1 MNKQLMA
8 FYGLKF
14 NPFSYELP
22 TEAILLT
29 QKSEHFC
36 WRIEESLI
44 HEGGFALITGESG
57 TGKSATLR
65 VLAEKLNQRRDANVS
80 VLTHTTASLI
90 SFYRELGDMFGITW
104 ATNNRW
110 SSFKQLRER
119 WIAQMESTLMRPIV
133 LVDEAQEMSH
143 ALLNELRLL
152 TSLNFDSK
160 VALTVI
166 LAGDLRLTEKF
177 KHDDLIPLGSRI
189 RVRLNTEH
197 ATVEQLLATLKHLLL
212 TAANPTLITPE
223 LMLTLSEH
231 AMGNY
236 RALCT
241 MGNELL
247 TFAFKRQQPQ
257 LDEKL
262 YFDCFA
268 SLITP
273 KKNNRS

>member
-1 MNKQLMA
+1 M
-8 FYGLKF
+8 
-14 NPFSYELP
+14 
-22 TEAILLT
+22 
-29 QKSEHFC
+29 
-36 WRIEESLI
+36 
-44 HEGGFALITGESG
+44 
-57 TGKSATLR
+57 
-65 VLAEKLNQRRDANVS
+65 
-80 VLTHTTASLI
+80 
-90 SFYRELGDMFGITW
+90 
-104 ATNNRW
+104 
-110 SSFKQLRER
+110 
-119 WIAQMESTLMRPIV
+119 
-133 LVDEAQEMSH
+133 
-143 ALLNELRLL
+143 
-152 TSLNFDSK
+152 LNFDSK

-166 LAGDLRLTEKF
+166 LVGDLRLTEKF

-212 TAANPTLITPE
+212 TAANPTLLTPE

-236 RALCT
+236 RALAT